1 MRLTLSSYL
10 LQHHSRQFVNPSA
23 ANLRLALLCTSYL
36 TFPCFNPYLGLSD
49 IETSVH
55 RGDYAFQEYAAL
67 NWIHHIKCLNDSDTV
82 MFNVDLSSLKNAV
95 LILYQRHLGQLAI
108 GNPDL
113 SIQDPDLHMHNIS
126 VALDKFQ
133 MSYDMISN
141 ISVNETNS
149 GKVIT
154 LIALACS

>member
-10 LQHHSRQFVNPSA
+10 LQHHSRQFINPSA
-23 ANLRLALLCTSYL
+23 AKLRLALLCTSYL
-36 TFPCFNPYLGLSD
+36 TFSCFNPYLDLSD

-67 NWIHHIKCLNDSDTV
+67 NWIHHIKCLNDNDTV

-95 LILYQRHLGQLAI
+95 VILYQRHLGQLAI

-113 SIQDPDLHMHNIS
+113 NIQDPDLHMHNIS
-126 VALDKFQ
+126 AALDKFQ
-133 MSYDMISN
+133 MSYDMINN
-141 ISVNETNS
+141 ISVTETNS
-149 GKVIT
+149 GKGIT
-154 LIALACS
+154 LVALACS

>member
-36 TFPCFNPYLGLSD
+36 TFPCFNPYLNLSN

-67 NWIHHIKCLNDSDTV
+67 NWIHHIKCLNDNDTV
-82 MFNVDLSSLKNAV
+82 MFNVDLSRLKNAAV
-95 LILYQRHLGQLAI
+95 ILYQRHLGQLAI

-113 SIQDPDLHMHNIS
+113 SIQDPDLHLHSIS
-126 VALDKFQ
+126 AALDKFQ
-133 MSYDMISN
+133 MSYHMIN
-141 ISVNETNS
+141 DISVNETNS